1 MSGLTKKDDQARFSI
16 ELGANKRSS
25 ILRSFSVSVM
35 RSQSPSEVDVPKIP
49 FLLCIVEGSGVSDQF
64 GHCTIS
70 MLIFS
75 NPHPKKPIDTSLDLL

>member
-49 FLLCIVEGSGVSDQF
+49 FLLCIALTTDQNTEIVRFFGFPNDLRFEVELQSE
-64 GHCTIS
+64 
-70 MLIFS
+70 
-75 NPHPKKPIDTSLDLL
+75 P